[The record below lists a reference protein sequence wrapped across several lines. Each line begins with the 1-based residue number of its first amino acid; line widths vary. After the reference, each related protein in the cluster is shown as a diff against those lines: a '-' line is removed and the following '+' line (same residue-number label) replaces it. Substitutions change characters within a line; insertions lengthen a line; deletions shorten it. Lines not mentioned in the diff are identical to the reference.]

1 MENSRNKKNTDLVPS
16 LMEWAYM
23 GDYRKAISD
32 LKELALKERWHYK
45 KPDPNYPNPILSKY
59 LKYTFFRLL
68 KEGNISY
75 TNKYAAFNTG
85 LVNKLYEPIYALFEK
100 NRQPDKQEWYF
111 KDFCLAGQGPSGKL
125 LTSNFNPLPVRAHY
139 FKNPSDL
146 IYDCN
151 ASSPQLDWEHIIL
164 DNIDRLPLDLLKE
177 HTPSSFSLQDTTQM
191 DVSEKKKYYSL
202 LRDTIKG
209 DDRKFRSI
217 KNCFEESLKLALKRV
232 AWNFKTAIPMYYPT
246 KNLMSLL
253 LPLSLLN
260 DERIDLA
267 LVIEKTNSGNYLGHT
282 ILPLDWAYS
291 NARLITRP
299 DSDWLAAEIIEEIN
313 DIDKE

>member
-1 MENSRNKKNTDLVPS
+1 MENSNNKKNTGVAPN

-23 GDYRKAISD
+23 GDYRKVISD
-32 LKELALKERWHYK
+32 LKDLALEERWYYK
-45 KPDPNYPNPILSKY
+45 RQDPNYPNPILSKY
-59 LKYTFFRLL
+59 LKYTFSRLS
-68 KEGNISY
+68 KENGISY
-75 TNKYAAFNTG
+75 ADKYAAFNTG

-100 NRQPDKQEWYF
+100 NRHPDKQEWYF
-111 KDFCLAGQGPSGKL
+111 KDFCLAGQDTLGKL

-139 FKNPSDL
+139 FENPADL

-164 DNIDRLPLDLLKE
+164 DHVERLPVDLLKE
-177 HTPSSFSLQDTTQM
+177 HTPNSFSLQDTTSM
-191 DVSEKKKYYSL
+191 DVLKKKEYYVSL
-202 LRDTIKG
+202 RNAIKK

-232 AWNFKTAIPMYYPT
+232 AWNFKTAIPMYFPT
-246 KNLMSLL
+246 KNIMSLL

-260 DERIDLA
+260 DECIDLA
-267 LVIEKTNSGNYLGHT
+267 LVVEKTNSGNYLGHT
-282 ILPLDWAYS
+282 ILPLDWAYC

-299 DSDWLAAEIIEEIN
+299 DSDWLATEVIEGSN
-313 DIDKE
+313 DIDEE